1 MKTNEISIGTFIV
14 AWRLYAYGVDGEHF
28 NRANYEYFEKAL
40 PRVFANKY
48 YAAVYDKK
56 DNLCFAIFDT
66 EVERHEWLEN
76 WFEENPEDNDS
87 GTAKFKDLKRHACD
101 DIESLCCYSLLS
113 GTNGV
118 LFTLG

>member
-1 MKTNEISIGTFIV
+1 MKINEISIGTFIV
-14 AWRLYAYGVDGEHF
+14 AWRLYAYGIDGEHF
-28 NRANYEYFEKAL
+28 NRANYEYFKKAL
-40 PRVFANKY
+40 PRVFANKH

-66 EVERHEWLEN
+66 EEERHEWLEN

-87 GTAKFKDLKRHACD
+87 GTAKFKDLKKFALD
-101 DIESLCCYSLLS
+101 DIDFIGGYSLLS

-118 LFTLG
+118 LFALR